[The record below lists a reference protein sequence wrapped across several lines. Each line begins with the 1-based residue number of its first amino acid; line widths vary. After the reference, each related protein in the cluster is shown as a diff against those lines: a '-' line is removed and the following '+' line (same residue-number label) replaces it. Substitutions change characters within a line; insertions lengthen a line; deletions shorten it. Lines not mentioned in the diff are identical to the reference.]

1 MINTPRRNP
10 VNFVDYIPVPHETA
24 TKYNGRSVAPIVD
37 WAVYKG
43 KYVSQFDYIVYFE
56 HHGRKIGMTVAAE
69 EIVYDMDDTVRV
81 RQYWAIQY
89 KPGLAQDISGFTY
102 YGREQP
108 LTNELSQARLFDS
121 KRDAEAVCLLC
132 GEVVAFVVTV
142 VKQK

>member
-43 KYVSQFDYIVYFE
+43 KYISQFDYIVYFE
-56 HHGRKIGMTVAAE
+56 HRGRKIGMTVAAE
-69 EIVYDMDDTVRV
+69 EIVYDMDDDVQVRE
-81 RQYWAIQY
+81 YWAIQY
-89 KPGLAQDISGFTY
+89 KPGFAQDISGFTY
-102 YGREQP
+102 YGRVRP
-108 LTNELSQARLFDS
+108 LTNELRLAHLFDS
-121 KRDAEAVCLLC
+121 KRDAAAVCPPY